1 MTPLFIVLLVVE
13 TTDILFAT
21 DSIPAILAISRD
33 PFIVY
38 TSNVFA
44 ILGLRS
50 LFFALAALIKLFR
63 YLNYGLAVVLMFI
76 GVKML
81 VGMKYMIPTWMTL
94 VVVAVVLATSVVASV
109 LRPKK
114 SVSDH

>member
-1 MTPLFIVLLVVE
+1 VIE
-13 TTDILFAT
+13 STDVIFAV

-44 ILGLRS
+44 ILGLRALYFVIAELMR
-50 LFFALAALIKLFR
+50 LFHHLH
-63 YLNYGLAVVLMFI
+63 YGLSLILVLI

-81 VGMKYMIPTWMTL
+81 IASFFHIPTSIAL
-94 VVVAVVLATSVVASV
+94 GAILLILAASVVASIIW
-109 LRPKK
+109 PSKK
-114 SVSDH
+114 V